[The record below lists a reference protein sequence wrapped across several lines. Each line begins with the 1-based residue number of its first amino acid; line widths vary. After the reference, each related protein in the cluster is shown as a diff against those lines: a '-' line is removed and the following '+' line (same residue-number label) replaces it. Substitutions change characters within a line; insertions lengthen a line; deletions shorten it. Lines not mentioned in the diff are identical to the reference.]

1 LKEKLEFLE
10 ITGKVF
16 QSERLVIISSVIPS
30 AKYSCSE
37 SPPMFTNGRTAIAGG
52 LSVEDCCP
60 VVDSGSSL

>member
-30 AKYSCSE
+30 TKYSCSE
-37 SPPMFTNGRTAIAGG
+37 SPLMFAKGRTAIAGG
-52 LSVEDCCP
+52 FSVEDCFATF
-60 VVDSGSSL
+60 DSGSFL